1 MCTRLSQSKLR
12 SSFLSCLH
20 RNQSCGSAPY
30 TILLHPG
37 ANEDRRQDT
46 TNRDARVQ
54 RIQTNP
60 NRIAKTNDVGAH
72 KTNRAVARR
81 VAQRHGDPRVSLQ
94 WCSNSIRSSSS
105 TRLPAA
111 PLCTYC
117 NLEKLQISSQHP
129 TTVYAR
135 SVPLRAPGVA
145 KQTQKKNSAKRSS
158 GIHTSHATE
167 VRHRLVARNRSCGIC
182 VFRSSRS
189 IRSSIAFDHEL
200 F

>member
-1 MCTRLSQSKLR
+1 M
-12 SSFLSCLH
+12 
-20 RNQSCGSAPY
+20 
-30 TILLHPG
+30 
-37 ANEDRRQDT
+37 
-46 TNRDARVQ
+46 Q

-60 NRIAKTNDVGAH
+60 NRITKTNDVVAH

-135 SVPLRAPGVA
+135 SVPLRALGVA
-145 KQTQKKNSAKRSS
+145 KQTTQKTKPSEVAAFTRRTQPKF
-158 GIHTSHATE
+158 GIDSSHAIEAAASAYSGLAE
-167 VRHRLVARNRSCGIC
+167 VYDLP
-182 VFRSSRS
+182 
-189 IRSSIAFDHEL
+189 
-200 F
+200 

>member
-1 MCTRLSQSKLR
+1 MQSVR
-12 SSFLSCLH
+12 
-20 RNQSCGSAPY
+20 
-30 TILLHPG
+30 
-37 ANEDRRQDT
+37 
-46 TNRDARVQ
+46 
-54 RIQTNP
+54 TNP
-60 NRIAKTNDVGAH
+60 NLITKTNDVVAH

-135 SVPLRAPGVA
+135 SVPLRALGVA
-145 KQTQKKNSAKRSS
+145 NQTQNKKLSQAKLR
-158 GIHTSHATE
+158 HSH
-167 VRHRLVARNRSCGIC
+167 VARNRSSASTRRTQSKLRHLRIQ
-182 VFRSSRS
+182 V
-189 IRSSIAFDHEL
+189 
-200 F
+200 